1 MRSAMGVPVVLP
13 SYTPERISTR
23 SSSRRCVTWRDVPGL
38 RRSRSGWMSASES
51 AIPGGQPSIT
61 QPIAGPCDSP
71 KVVTVKS
78 VPRVLPDMVF
88 AVYCI
93 RRFVNGSR
101 GYTSR
106 VTDCDLREGHVVSR
120 PNEKLGGG
128 AFLKEPRV
136 TNPLPANPAS
146 NRIHNVRGK
155 RVILDADLAELY
167 GVATKRLNQQ
177 VTRNKERFP
186 ADFAFPLSASEW
198 ENLRSQFATS
208 SWGGRRSPPLAFTEH
223 GALMAAGVLNSRRA
237 IEVSI

>member
-1 MRSAMGVPVVLP
+1 
-13 SYTPERISTR
+13 
-23 SSSRRCVTWRDVPGL
+23 
-38 RRSRSGWMSASES
+38 
-51 AIPGGQPSIT
+51 
-61 QPIAGPCDSP
+61 
-71 KVVTVKS
+71 
-78 VPRVLPDMVF
+78 
-88 AVYCI
+88 
-93 RRFVNGSR
+93 
-101 GYTSR
+101 
-106 VTDCDLREGHVVSR
+106 
-120 PNEKLGGG
+120 
-128 AFLKEPRV
+128 V

-237 IEVSI
+237 IEVSIFVVRTFVAMREALADTRELAQRLDDLEKRLDKRLTKHDESIAQILAAIRALMNPPGPPRRPIGFVGPA

>member
-1 MRSAMGVPVVLP
+1 
-13 SYTPERISTR
+13 
-23 SSSRRCVTWRDVPGL
+23 
-38 RRSRSGWMSASES
+38 
-51 AIPGGQPSIT
+51 
-61 QPIAGPCDSP
+61 
-71 KVVTVKS
+71 
-78 VPRVLPDMVF
+78 
-88 AVYCI
+88 
-93 RRFVNGSR
+93 
-101 GYTSR
+101 
-106 VTDCDLREGHVVSR
+106 VSR

-128 AFLKEPRV
+128 AFFKEPRV

-237 IEVSI
+237 IEVSIFVVRTFVAMREALADPGCHPRIDESTGTAAAPYRLRRTRLICILSQCRSAPPP